1 MISALLILLA
11 ASQTPSDIL
20 DQAFHGRPGA
30 RWSGTAIVERP
41 GDHASDTA
49 TICHEGTSERLDFGE
64 FAVWMAGDSMVMLR
78 PQEKSG
84 FVHPQFPHP
93 RGMEAKIIGAD
104 RYLGRNVLTMEVKGP
119 FGHGRKLWVDTSL
132 PAILKGEPLGK
143 EGRRGPERQ
152 FLSIRPGV
160 GCPPGSFQLAAGWTL
175 RKGPPPPP
183 PGGPVG
189 PGGPGGEADGQRRHH
204 PRHEVANL
212 AELTAAVGFEPPPPP
227 WLPAGFA
234 PRSYGWIDSREGMAA
249 QILYSNGKQN
259 LSVFWRPAGGPPPF
273 CPSGGCK
280 DREGRPVVFGQSGKL
295 GMAVTGDLSS
305 EDLEKVAGTRK

>member
-1 MISALLILLA
+1 MISLLLTLLA
-11 ASQTPSDIL
+11 SSATPNELL
-20 DQAFHGRPGA
+20 DQAFRGRPGS

-41 GDHASDTA
+41 GDRGSDTA

-64 FAVWMAGDSMVMLR
+64 FAVWMAGDSLVMLR
-78 PQEKSG
+78 PRERSG
-84 FVHPQFPHP
+84 FVHPQRPLP
-93 RGMEAKIIGAD
+93 PGMDARITGTD
-104 RYLGRNVLTMEVKGP
+104 RYLGRSVLVMEIKGP
-119 FGHGRKLWVDTSL
+119 MGHGRRLWVDTSL

-160 GCPPGSFQLAAGWTL
+160 GCAPGSFQLPSGWTL

-183 PGGPVG
+183 PDG
-189 PGGPGGEADGQRRHH
+189 PGGPGGDGDQHRRH

-212 AELTAAVGFEPPPPP
+212 AQLAAAVGFDPPPPP

-234 PRSYGWIDSREGMAA
+234 PRSYGWVDTREGPAA

-273 CPSGGCK
+273 CPAGGCK

-295 GMAVTGDLSS
+295 GMAVTGDLPAA
-305 EDLEKVAGTRK
+305 DLEKVAGTRK